1 MVVNRF
7 VGLLAIL
14 TLVVTVAAVV
24 ALVTRRVPAW
34 ARDVALP
41 VGTLIA
47 LGATLGS
54 LYYSEVA
61 GYPPCTLCWY
71 QRIAIYPQVVVLGVA
86 AWRRDREVWRTSV
99 PLALIGI
106 AFSVWHIVIEQVP
119 SLAGPCDPSNPCT
132 ILWVEEFG
140 FLTIPTM
147 ALVTGAALIA
157 TTLLARTD
165 PVRSPRGARSPA
177 RRPRTDSFSHSS
189 ASHSSR
195 SSVSSRSSPPARVR
209 TSRRSTRSRARSPS
223 MASRSPCLTRRTP
236 RPRTRRSVCPRR

>member
-157 TTLLARTD
+157 TTLLARSD
-165 PVRSPRGARSPA
+165 PDRSPR
-177 RRPRTDSFSHSS
+177 
-189 ASHSSR
+189 
-195 SSVSSRSSPPARVR
+195 
-209 TSRRSTRSRARSPS
+209 
-223 MASRSPCLTRRTP
+223 
-236 RPRTRRSVCPRR
+236 